1 MIMRR
6 AAFIPLAAAVALLPV
21 AAHASTF
28 AEIVNNSIVPL
39 GNSVVNLIMALCFI
53 FFLIGMVR
61 YFMSHNAESRQ
72 QGKYFAIYGIAAFAL
87 LFAVWGIVRFLVSII
102 SSFNT

>member
-1 MIMRR
+1 MSTVRTTAIWI
-6 AAFIPLAAAVALLPV
+6 AALLVVPA

-28 AEIVNNSIVPL
+28 AQIVNGPVTQL
-39 GNSVVNLIMALCFI
+39 GNTVINLIYALCFI

-61 YFMSHNAESRQ
+61 YFFSNNAESRQ
-72 QGKYFAIYGIAAFAL
+72 QGKYYAIYGIAAL
-87 LFAVWGIVRFLVSII
+87 VILFVLWGIVRFLISIV